1 MHSALMGA
9 RNFELIASRP
19 SSLQLPAKCPR
30 NSQSRKTREQVAAVC
45 YRITDSGIEF
55 LLVRTRKGHWTFP
68 KGGVEP
74 GLTRAQT
81 AALEAFEEA
90 GVHGRIEEDSF
101 AKYTLHKRNPQMSS
115 RRLQV
120 RTQAHLCEVLRL
132 SPPQESNRNPSWC
145 SPAKAKRRLQAER
158 RSESG
163 IELACV
169 IDRAVIR
176 IERLHANSEPSAEP
190 LQRVYFDAPQAALR
204 LLSGSARF
212 LEYISREKGIPPL
225 KFTTR
230 RQGKILRLGPGPQ
243 PNP

>member
-1 MHSALMGA
+1 MHSAFMGA
-9 RNFELIASRP
+9 HNFELIASRA
-19 SSLQLPAKCPR
+19 SSLQLPAKSHR

-45 YRITDSGIEF
+45 YRISDSGIEF
-55 LLVRTRKGHWTFP
+55 LLVRTRKGRWTFP

-101 AKYTLHKRNPQMSS
+101 AKYTLRKRNPQMSS

-132 SPPQESNRNPSWC
+132 SPPQESNRNPTWC

-158 RSESG
+158 RTESG

-176 IERLHANSEPSAEP
+176 IERLQAKPPADP

-204 LLSGSARF
+204 LLTGSARF
-212 LEYISREKGIPPL
+212 LGYISQEKGIPPIKL
-225 KFTTR
+225 APR
-230 RQGKILRLGPGPQ
+230 RQGKVLRLGAGPQ
-243 PNP
+243 PHP